1 MSNEAPKRPLGL
13 RLPGVLALLV
23 GIAALS
29 TIAIPMWFGQA
40 KVTLTNAADLLVR
53 DLEELRQRAT
63 YLFADVRIDFE
74 ENGDGYTLKDSFGT
88 ELSAPVGPG
97 PYLRRYARDAVFR
110 GVSIT
115 RLEIGSGE
123 DRILRVDSRGAF
135 LDSAT
140 IELAFE
146 DERITV
152 LVDAPNGIIQV
163 DGETRDLVVFGD

>member
-1 MSNEAPKRPLGL
+1 MTNEVPKRPLGL

-29 TIAIPMWFGQA
+29 TIAIPLWFGQA

-63 YLFADVRIDFE
+63 YLFADVRVDFE
-74 ENGDGYTLKDSFGT
+74 EDGDGYTLKDAFGT

-97 PYLRRYARDAVFR
+97 PYLRRYGRDAVFR
-110 GVSIT
+110 GVSIS
-115 RLEIGSGE
+115 RVEISSGE
-123 DRILRVDSRGAF
+123 RTLRVDSRGTF

-146 DERITV
+146 DERVTV
-152 LVDAPNGIIQV
+152 VVNAQEGVIQV
-163 DGETRDLVVFGD
+163 GGETGSLVVFGD

>member
-13 RLPGVLALLV
+13 RLPGVLAALV

-29 TIAIPMWFGQA
+29 TIAIPMWFGRA
-40 KVTLTNAADLLVR
+40 EVTLNNAADLLVR
-53 DLEELRQRAT
+53 DLDELRQRAT

-74 ENGDGYTLKDSFGT
+74 EEGDGYDLKDSFGT

-97 PYLRRYARDAVFR
+97 PYQRRYERDAVFR

-115 RLEIGSGE
+115 RVEIGSGSG
-123 DRILRVDSRGAF
+123 RTLRVDSRGAF

-146 DERITV
+146 DQRTTV
-152 LVDAPNGIIQV
+152 LVDAPNGIITV
-163 DGETRDLVVFGD
+163 DGASRDLVVMGE